1 MQKASK
7 IITID
12 GPAGAG
18 KSTVARKLAMKLG
31 AIHLNS
37 GALYRAVAL
46 KALEEGV
53 SFDDIAG
60 LERIAKSLDF
70 QFSVLGAATV
80 LRVDGKDLQEQLSQ
94 PAVAAGASKIATVS
108 IVRDALNEVQRR
120 VAKGLPVAKEKGVV
134 LEGRDAGTVV
144 FPNADAKFFL
154 VASVEQRAQRRF
166 DELLAKGL
174 ELELSQVLSEIAER
188 DHRDENRAV
197 APQKPASDSILI
209 DTSDKDIAA
218 VIEEILFH
226 LMSKGFEVE

>member
-1 MQKASK
+1 MQKSSK

-37 GALYRAVAL
+37 GALYRAVAH
-46 KALEEGV
+46 KAIEKGV

-80 LRVDGKDLQEQLSQ
+80 LRVNGKDLQEQLSQ
-94 PAVAAGASKIATVS
+94 PAVAAGASKIATVA

-120 VAKGLPVAKEKGVV
+120 VAKGQSVV

-166 DELLAKGL
+166 EELLANGL
-174 ELELSQVLSEIAER
+174 EVELSQVLSEIAER
-188 DHRDENRAV
+188 DHRDENRTI

-209 DTSDKDIAA
+209 DTSAKDIAA

-226 LMSKGFEVE
+226 LKSKGFVVE

>member
-1 MQKASK
+1 M
-7 IITID
+7 
-12 GPAGAG
+12 
-18 KSTVARKLAMKLG
+18 
-31 AIHLNS
+31 
-37 GALYRAVAL
+37 
-46 KALEEGV
+46 
-53 SFDDIAG
+53 
-60 LERIAKSLDF
+60 
-70 QFSVLGAATV
+70 
-80 LRVDGKDLQEQLSQ
+80 
-94 PAVAAGASKIATVS
+94 
-108 IVRDALNEVQRR
+108 QRR

-144 FPNADAKFFL
+144 FPNAEAKFFL